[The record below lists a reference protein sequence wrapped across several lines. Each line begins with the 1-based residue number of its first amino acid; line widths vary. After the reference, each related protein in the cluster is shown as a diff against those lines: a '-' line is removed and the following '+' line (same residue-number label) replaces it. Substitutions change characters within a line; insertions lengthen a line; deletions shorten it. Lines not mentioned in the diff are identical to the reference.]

1 MDFGALLRKL
11 GGDQSADV
19 LPNYDNVKIDFSK
32 NTGRWSLPISATNAH
47 AKGGSK
53 YKAPRQQNSSKNT
66 TSANNVAGINTA
78 GQAVANAMGGFVGGG
93 YDPQAAAIAAQ
104 EAEDAAERGRLRDA
118 ISGYRGRS
126 NTLFEDIFDRIKAVA
141 KDRRRKIDDTYNDQD
156 AQYVAQYGEAV
167 PQIDNSFAALGIGNS
182 TYAGDRIDDAKEAM
196 DSSLAKSKTNRQAD
210 LGEVGNWQESQLGAF
225 QSDQQNIEDAIKR
238 SGSVEDLGE
247 LRDARNNVS
256 STLNT
261 VSGKRRAF
269 NADGTAINKL
279 EAATGR
285 SKNFDDAM
293 KALQGVLS
301 SSMDVGTK
309 RAAKDALVENANL
322 SDDEKKKLSEV
333 QINNPYTAPAA

>member
-1 MDFGALLRKL
+1 MDRMNDYTFGIDAQGKMYVYDLYKNKMLQYGNPKDVGNYVDTL
-11 GGDQSADV
+11 EAYGADMKWEGDKRPKA
-19 LPNYDNVKIDFSK
+19 
-32 NTGRWSLPISATNAH
+32 NARPT
-47 AKGGSK
+47 S
-53 YKAPRQQNSSKNT
+53 
-66 TSANNVAGINTA
+66 SANNVNPINAGGGAA
-78 GQAVANAMGGFVGGG
+78 GGGFVGGG
-93 YDPQAAAIAAQ
+93 YDPQAAAIAAK
-104 EAEDAAERGRLRDA
+104 EAEDAAERGRLRDE
-118 ISGYRGRS
+118 IGGFRGRS
-126 NTLFEDIFDRIKAVA
+126 NKLFEDIFDRIKSVA